1 MYGLWKASDSG
12 WTWDTG
18 HVLHRWQPSS
28 RPDHPQWSPRAQ
40 WHCCCDFGTAC
51 RGCDPAA
58 APLAVVNVY
67 HSWGAADRIGKIW
80 DSMFFLFLTYIIHIN
95 ASWTSDWVDCK
106 WKRICLE
113 SNLKHDHRDC
123 QCLEPM
129 WQNLRSA
136 EVDLGAKQKKHQAE
150 TSNRAREVGSWR
162 KQKSQT
168 ILSPGH
174 VYPCITYGMDSFEL
188 QINLSDCVHFAIK
201 KRSWSARFTKFT
213 GRPRRTSSSALAS
226 AASSSRLAL
235 KVAPWWPQWCR
246 VSISSLSTSLFSSSR
261 VAASHSKKTCA
272 CCMLV
277 HVHPVKRII
286 DLCKEQNENTFI
298 SSIGYGSIPINTV
311 F

>member
-1 MYGLWKASDSG
+1 MGR
-12 WTWDTG
+12 
-18 HVLHRWQPSS
+18 HV
-28 RPDHPQWSPRAQ
+28 
-40 WHCCCDFGTAC
+40 
-51 RGCDPAA
+51 
-58 APLAVVNVY
+58 
-67 HSWGAADRIGKIW
+67 
-80 DSMFFLFLTYIIHIN
+80 FFLKHLMHIN

-106 WKRICLE
+106 WKHICLE

-123 QCLEPM
+123 QCLEPT
-129 WQNLRSA
+129 WQKLRSA

-226 AASSSRLAL
+226 AASSSRLAFE
-235 KVAPWWPQWCR
+235 KGGPMVAPVVLGQHQQPLNFPLQFFQGSCLAQQKKPVHAACWYMCILWSGSSTYAKKKMKHINIIN
-246 VSISSLSTSLFSSSR
+246 SIIG
-261 VAASHSKKTCA
+261 
-272 CCMLV
+272 LV
-277 HVHPVKRII
+277 
-286 DLCKEQNENTFI
+286 
-298 SSIGYGSIPINTV
+298 
-311 F
+311 